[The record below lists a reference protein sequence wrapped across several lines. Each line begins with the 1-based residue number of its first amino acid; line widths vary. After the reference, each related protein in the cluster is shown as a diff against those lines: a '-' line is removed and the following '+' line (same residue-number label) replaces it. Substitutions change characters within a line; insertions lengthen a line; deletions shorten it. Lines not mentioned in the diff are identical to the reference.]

1 MTKFKT
7 LIFALVVFASVFLL
21 GFAGNQPFAF
31 GNVLPFVNYQND
43 EYLNKEDYFNSSFDK
58 TQKKPWDT
66 EIIFK
71 YTGKQ
76 KVYRLSQ
83 NLSELDKKALAER
96 VVFCNSKLKARW
108 LKKRQSEGIDLYLAL
123 CYIYPGLKDTFDE
136 IKAETEYKPVDATI
150 TFLPNSAKKFS
161 YTADEKGCKIN
172 VERTCDL
179 LLEYLTR
186 GDNCL
191 SCQIPVETVLPSL
204 SLSDALKATSKRG
217 EFVTDCFNSSQ
228 KRQNNIALA
237 LKFFNGVVL
246 EKGETKSFNEVVG
259 KRTADRGFSVAK
271 VLLNGSYVDDVG
283 GGVCQAS
290 TTLFNALVLSDIS
303 IKAVCQHSVKSSYVL
318 PSFDAMVTDTGAD
331 LVFCNNTEG
340 KIYIAT
346 SCINGK
352 AKVEIFGYPKQYE
365 IKRRSVVMQKIPFKT
380 NTIVD
385 EQQKYVDKVTYVD
398 EQYILTAGVDG
409 IKSQGW
415 LDYIK
420 DGKIVFSKQI
430 RTNYYKPIDM
440 VVVKGSKTRPQE
452 ITP

>member
-1 MTKFKT
+1 
-7 LIFALVVFASVFLL
+7 
-21 GFAGNQPFAF
+21 
-31 GNVLPFVNYQND
+31 
-43 EYLNKEDYFNSSFDK
+43 
-58 TQKKPWDT
+58 
-66 EIIFK
+66 
-71 YTGKQ
+71 
-76 KVYRLSQ
+76 
-83 NLSELDKKALAER
+83 
-96 VVFCNSKLKARW
+96 
-108 LKKRQSEGIDLYLAL
+108 
-123 CYIYPGLKDTFDE
+123 
-136 IKAETEYKPVDATI
+136 
-150 TFLPNSAKKFS
+150 
-161 YTADEKGCKIN
+161 
-172 VERTCDL
+172 
-179 LLEYLTR
+179 
-186 GDNCL
+186 
-191 SCQIPVETVLPSL
+191 
-204 SLSDALKATSKRG
+204 
-217 EFVTDCFNSSQ
+217 
-228 KRQNNIALA
+228 
-237 LKFFNGVVL
+237 
-246 EKGETKSFNEVVG
+246 
-259 KRTADRGFSVAK
+259 
-271 VLLNGSYVDDVG
+271 
-283 GGVCQAS
+283 
-290 TTLFNALVLSDIS
+290 
-303 IKAVCQHSVKSSYVL
+303 
-318 PSFDAMVTDTGAD
+318 MVTDTGAD